1 MITIE
6 EKNYLIDSCFGSG
19 YIIDYKYIK
28 EYNNFYFCIEPS
40 KMILFNYP
48 KDDNNQL
55 ETEKIYNK
63 KNIMNEKDF
72 YEEIEN
78 LKNNGLNKINNDEYP
93 KCSESLSISH
103 LEKFFIEQSEKLN
116 EIEKSFLIYN
126 WIALNISLDL
136 IENKNEEKL
145 EDIIKKGRCSNVNF
159 AKLYKYLGEKLN
171 LKIQCIEGYSKL
183 LDEIE
188 NIPNTFN
195 INHLYNIINIDG
207 KNYLID
213 SCFGSG
219 HIIDSK

>member
-1 MITIE
+1 ME
-6 EKNYLIDSCFGSG
+6 
-19 YIIDYKYIK
+19 IK
-28 EYNNFYFCIEPS
+28 
-40 KMILFNYP
+40 
-48 KDDNNQL
+48 
-55 ETEKIYNK
+55 
-63 KNIMNEKDF
+63 
-72 YEEIEN
+72 IEN
-78 LKNNGLNKINNDEYP
+78 LKNGGLIKINNDEYP
-93 KCSESLSISH
+93 KCSESINISH
-103 LEKFFIEQSEKLN
+103 LEKFFIVQSEELN

-126 WIALNISLDL
+126 WIALNISIDL

-188 NIPNTFN
+188 NIPNTFK
-195 INHLYNIINIDG
+195 INHLYNIVNING

-219 HIIDSK
+219 HIIDSKYRSLH